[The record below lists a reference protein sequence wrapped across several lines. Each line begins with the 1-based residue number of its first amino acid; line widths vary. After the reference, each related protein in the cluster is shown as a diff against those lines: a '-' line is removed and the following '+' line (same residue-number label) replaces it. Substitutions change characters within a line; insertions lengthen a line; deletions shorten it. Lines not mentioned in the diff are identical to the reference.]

1 MFTLFKSLYFVGFLV
16 LFSLIAGLISV
27 AAYPAYMLITTFW
40 QANSP
45 FTSLFVMAL
54 GFVLTLTLL
63 MFVNVIFIRLLGIIF
78 PIRTGKYSVYGM
90 TMAVWSIQYLLM
102 NFMNTVFLP
111 VFRTTP
117 LMNVFYRAMGAK
129 IGDNVFFNT
138 SYIYE
143 PHLIEIGDN
152 TRVGENAMIFPHTSE
167 GKSFVCEKI
176 IIGKNVT
183 VGQYA
188 QILPGAIIG
197 DNVIIGAGSIV
208 PKGKVIE
215 SNSIYGG
222 NPISFIKPLNTAAKA

>member
-1 MFTLFKSLYFVGFLV
+1 MFTLFKSLYFVGFLA
-16 LFSLIAGLISV
+16 LFSLIAALLSI
-27 AAYPAYMLITTFW
+27 AAFPAYMLITTYW
-40 QANSP
+40 QAASP
-45 FTSLFVMAL
+45 FTSLFIMAL

-63 MFVNVIFIRLLGIIF
+63 MFVNVIFIRLLAIIF
-78 PIRTGKYSVYGM
+78 PIKTGKYSVYGM
-90 TMAVWSIQYLLM
+90 TMAVWSIQYMLM
-102 NFMNTVFLP
+102 NFMNTIFLP

-117 LMNVFYRAMGAK
+117 LMNMFYRALGAK

-222 NPISFIKPLNTAAKA
+222 NPISFIKPLNVAAKA